1 MFDPK
6 NHFDKYIKI
15 NNYKYALEHE
25 NEAVNIVKKKL
36 EMKEQLK
43 KLKEKL
49 EREKEKSKDPETIET
64 KNKTEKKLLEYFRQ
78 LSKEEQEYFYHN
90 IALKA
95 LEKKI
100 K

>member
-25 NEAVNIVKKKL
+25 NDAVNIVKKKL

-43 KLKEKL
+43 RLKEKL
-49 EREKEKSKDPETIET
+49 EKEKEKPKNPERIET
-64 KNKTEKKLLEYFRQ
+64 KNETEKKLLEYFRQ
-78 LSKEEQEYFYHN
+78 LSKEEQEYFYHKM
-90 IALKA
+90 ALKA